1 MREVIHEKT
10 DSEPWL
16 TWKDELGIHY
26 MYKCSVCGKTTTNMR
41 EDLFQKRLC
50 YNCYELTKN
59 ERKS

>member
-41 EDLFQKRLC
+41 EDFF
-50 YNCYELTKN
+50 KN
-59 ERKS
+59 DYVITVGL